1 MLCELALVSFKV
13 VTTYISYCS
22 IILKQVKKRSIFKL
36 VNGFSLFACLAI
48 CHALSSLGHRT
59 FKSFWKSFL
68 LFINNNPPCPLLF
81 VKDTIPTGRPLTAP
95 GMSRICVSCF
105 KGMGTPWSSQSY
117 SRWSTGRCPW
127 GVLGTLTTGMP
138 SGRSKFPALLQCS
151 PRNSTYD
158 RNSNGVRPQSYN

>member
-22 IILKQVKKRSIFKL
+22 IILSKKREAFSNWWTGFLYLLVWPFAMRWALRATVHLSHFESPFCRSSITIL
-36 VNGFSLFACLAI
+36 PS
-48 CHALSSLGHRT
+48 
-59 FKSFWKSFL
+59 
-68 LFINNNPPCPLLF
+68 PLLF

-127 GVLGTLTTGMP
+127 GVLGILTTGMP
-138 SGRSKFPALLQCS
+138 SGRSKYPALLQCS
-151 PRNSTYD
+151 PRNSTSD
-158 RNSNGVRPQSYN
+158 RNSNSVRPQSYN